1 MCSGYHT
8 YPYFDSEWFLTKWFG
23 LSDKVLYN
31 ADLWVDENGEKM
43 QKGVTMIEID
53 LATEYGKLTVTDKQS
68 KDL

>member
-1 MCSGYHT
+1 M
-8 YPYFDSEWFLTKWFG
+8 TKWFG